1 MKTYYF
7 ECTVSFTDFV
17 TEEDPYYGEE
27 HYSGIVEASSK
38 KQGKADAKKKG
49 LEIFESD
56 LGTGNTDVKLN
67 LDTFYETIE
76 GARAN

>member
-7 ECTVSFTDFV
+7 ECTVSFADFV
-17 TEEDPYYGEE
+17 PEEDTYYGKEC
-27 HYSGIVEASSK
+27 YSGIVEAKNK
-38 KQGKADAKKKG
+38 KQGKSDAENEG
-49 LEIFESD
+49 LKMFEND
-56 LGTGNTDVKLN
+56 LGTDNTDVKLT

>member
-7 ECTVSFTDFV
+7 ECTVSFTDFMP
-17 TEEDPYYGEE
+17 EEDAYYGEE
-27 HYSGIVEASSK
+27 CYSGIVESKNK
-38 KQGKADAKKKG
+38 KQGKVDAKMKG
-49 LEIFESD
+49 LEIFDSD
-56 LGTGNTDVKLN
+56 LGTNNTDIKLT